1 MKSIRSSFFLLNILM
16 QFAVQLLAQD
26 SLLTPRHYQTLTE
39 DGAWCWFSDPRS
51 VYIEGKQK
59 QVITGWV
66 SKEGNIIVASM
77 NLETGKVFEKTLHS
91 NFNKDDHANPSFLI
105 LPDKHLMIFYSS
117 HSVPGNKIIHLT
129 TRNPEDITEWEGAQ
143 DITTN
148 TIGKSSF
155 CYTNPVMLS
164 AENNRIYLF
173 WRGGNYKPTFSFTD
187 DFGKTWSNAE
197 TLVQS
202 EAIDLI
208 RPYMK
213 VASNGID
220 EIHFAFTDGHP
231 RNEPLNSIYYM
242 KYKKGKFFKA
252 DGTQIGEMNHLPIKH
267 ELTDVVYNAQQVY
280 STTGNGVRSWI
291 WDVAFE
297 SNGNPV
303 IAYTLLPEETLHKY
317 FYARFNG
324 KSWDNYFVS
333 NAGKSFSR
341 LKLTKEQR
349 DPEPHYSGG
358 IYLDH
363 QNPAKVYLSK
373 PIKDVFEIFKYT
385 TNDFGKTWSGIQLT
399 HNSLKDNIRP
409 YVVRFAPENISPRVL
424 WMYGDYEHYT
434 NFSTGIKTDEQNLK
448 PSNKFTEDAVRNVM
462 KSVADWQLQEPLRY
476 DLTDWT
482 NGALFAGMVE
492 WAKISGEEKYF
503 NWLIDIGNKARWR
516 LGNRTYHA
524 DDHCVGQLYIELF
537 RKYGDNKMI
546 NPLKSH
552 FDWIIGNP
560 SKISLKFQSDS
571 VTRCTDRWSWC
582 DAIFMGPTVWTKLA
596 SITGKKKYLDFME
609 TEFRY
614 TTEYLYDK
622 DEHLYFRD
630 DTYFDQKEANG
641 KKVFWGRGNG
651 WVVAGLATILKE
663 LPKDYPTRS
672 YFENIFKQMCEKLL
686 SLQDSKGYWHASL
699 LDPDSYPTPETSASS
714 FYIYAMA
721 WGINNGYLD
730 SEKYLPAVTK
740 GWLAIVDC
748 VHPDGK
754 LGWVQPIGAS
764 PKKVAYDMTEVYG
777 VGAFLLAGTEVI
789 KLVK

>member
-1 MKSIRSSFFLLNILM
+1 MKSISSSFWLFSFFML
-16 QFAVQLLAQD
+16 QAVQLSAQD
-26 SLLTPRHYQTLTE
+26 SLLTSRHYQTLTE

-51 VYIEGKQK
+51 VYVQGNQK
-59 QVITGWV
+59 QIITGWV
-66 SKEGNIIVASM
+66 SKSGNIVVSSM
-77 NLETGKVFEKTLHS
+77 NIVTGKTLEKVLHT

-105 LPDKHLMIFYSS
+105 LPDKRLMIFYSS
-117 HSVPGNKIIHLT
+117 HSTPGNKIFHLT
-129 TRNPEDITEWEGAQ
+129 TQNPEDITEWGDAEA
-143 DITTN
+143 ITTN
-148 TIGKSSF
+148 TIGTSSF

-187 DFGKTWSNAE
+187 DFGKTWANAE

-202 EAIDLI
+202 ENIDLI

-220 EIHFAFTDGHP
+220 EIHFAFTEGHP

-252 DGTQIGEMNHLPIKH
+252 DGTQIGEMQRLPIKH
-267 ELTDVVYNAQQVY
+267 ELTDIVYNAQQNY
-280 STTGNGVRSWI
+280 SATGNGVRAWI

-303 IAYTLLPEETLHKY
+303 LAYTLLPEETLHKY

-324 KSWDNYFVS
+324 KSWDNYFIS
-333 NAGKSFSR
+333 NAGKSFPR

-349 DPEPHYSGG
+349 EPEPHYSGG

-363 QNPAKVYLSK
+363 QNPANLYLSK
-373 PIKDVFEIFKYT
+373 PGKDVFEIFKYT
-385 TNDFGKTWSGIQLT
+385 TNDFGKTWSSIQLT
-399 HNSLKDNIRP
+399 NNSLKDNVRP
-409 YVVRFAPENISPRVL
+409 YVVRFAPENIFPRVM
-424 WMYGDYEHYT
+424 WMHGDYEHYT
-434 NFSTGIKTDEQNLK
+434 NFSTGIKTDKQNLK

-462 KSVADWQLQEPLRY
+462 KSVADWQLQETLRY

-503 NWLIDIGNKARWR
+503 NCLIDIGNKTRWR

-524 DDHCVGQLYIELF
+524 DDHCVGQMYIELF

-546 NPLKSH
+546 NSLKNH
-552 FDWIIGNP
+552 FDWLIGNP
-560 SKISLKFQSDS
+560 SQISLKFQSDS

-582 DAIFMGPTVWTKLA
+582 DAIFMGPTVWAKLA

-609 TEFRY
+609 SEFRF

-630 DTYFDQKEANG
+630 DTFFEQKEANG

-651 WVVAGLATILKE
+651 WVVAGLAIILKE
-663 LPKDYPTRS
+663 LPKDYPSRS
-672 YFENIFKQMCEKLL
+672 YFETIFKQMCEKLL
-686 SLQDSKGYWHASL
+686 TLQDGKGNWHASL

-730 SEKYLPAVTK
+730 SGKFLPAVTK
-740 GWLAIVDC
+740 GWQAIVDC

-764 PKKVAYDMTEVYG
+764 PKKVTYDMTEVYG

-789 KLVK
+789 QLVK

>member
-1 MKSIRSSFFLLNILM
+1 MKSVCSSFHLLQFLLL
-16 QFAVQLLAQD
+16 FAVQLLAQD
-26 SLLTPRHYQTLTE
+26 SLLTSRHYQTLTE

-51 VYIEGKQK
+51 VYLEGIQK
-59 QVITGWV
+59 QIITGWV
-66 SKEGNIIVASM
+66 SKEGNIVVASM
-77 NLETGKVFEKTLHS
+77 NSETGKTFQKVLHS
-91 NFNKDDHANPSFLI
+91 NFNRDDHANPSFLI
-105 LPDKHLMIFYSS
+105 LPDKRLMIFYSS

-129 TRNPEDITEWEGAQ
+129 TRNPEDITEWEDAK

-164 AENNRIYLF
+164 AENNRVYLF

-187 DFGKTWSNAE
+187 DFGKTWSNAQ

-202 EAIDLI
+202 ENIDLI

-252 DGTQIGEMNHLPIKH
+252 DGTQIGDASHLPIKH
-267 ELTDVVYNAQQVY
+267 EITDVVFNAQHNF
-280 STTGNGVRSWI
+280 TATGNGVRAWI

-297 SNGNPV
+297 NNGNPV
-303 IAYTLLPEETLHKY
+303 LVYSLLPEETLHRY

-324 KSWDNYFVS
+324 KSWDNYFIS
-333 NAGKSFSR
+333 NAGKSFPR
-341 LKLTKEQR
+341 LNLTKEQR

-363 QNPAKVYLSK
+363 QNPANVYLSK
-373 PIKDVFEIFKYT
+373 PVKDVFEIFKYST
-385 TNDFGKTWSGIQLT
+385 SDFGKSWSGTQLT
-399 HNSLKDNIRP
+399 HNSLKNNVRP
-409 YVVRFAPENISPRVL
+409 YVVRFAPESISPRVL
-424 WMYGDYEHYT
+424 WMHGDYEHYT
-434 NFSTGIKTDEQNLK
+434 NFSTGIKTDKQNLK
-448 PSNKFTEDAVRNVM
+448 PSNKFTQADVRNVM
-462 KSVADWQLQEPLRY
+462 KSVADWQLQEPLHY

-524 DDHCVGQLYIELF
+524 DDHCVAQMYIELF

-609 TEFRY
+609 SEFRF

-630 DTYFDQKEANG
+630 DTFFEQKEANG

-663 LPKDYPTRS
+663 LPKNYPSRS
-672 YFENIFKQMCEKLL
+672 YFENIYKQMCEKLL
-686 SLQDSKGYWHASL
+686 TLQDSKGYWHASL

-721 WGINNGYLD
+721 WGINYGHLD
-730 SEKYLPAVTK
+730 SGKYLPAVIK
-740 GWLAIVDC
+740 GWQAIVDC
-748 VHPDGK
+748 AHPDGK

-764 PKKVAYDMTEVYG
+764 PKKVTYDMTEVYG